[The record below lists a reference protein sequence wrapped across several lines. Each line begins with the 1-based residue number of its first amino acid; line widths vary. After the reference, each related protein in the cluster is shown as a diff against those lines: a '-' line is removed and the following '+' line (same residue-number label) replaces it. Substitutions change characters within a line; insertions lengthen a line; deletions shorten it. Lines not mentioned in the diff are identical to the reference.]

1 MKGEINQGNDTSPED
16 KNPLREQALR
26 IIKEDIGEIKA
37 KGEIGLTLFRGSEL
51 GKLAGEIT
59 MAYKLGLITEAEAK
73 EIGLDV
79 LKSE

>member
-1 MKGEINQGNDTSPED
+1 LD
-16 KNPLREQALR
+16 
-26 IIKEDIGEIKA
+26 
-37 KGEIGLTLFRGSEL
+37 L

-73 EIGLDV
+73 ALGLDV